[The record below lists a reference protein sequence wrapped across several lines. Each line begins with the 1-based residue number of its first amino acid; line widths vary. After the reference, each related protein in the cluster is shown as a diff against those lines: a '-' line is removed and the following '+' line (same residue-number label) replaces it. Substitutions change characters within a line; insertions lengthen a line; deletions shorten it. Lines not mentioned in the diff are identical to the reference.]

1 MRKFYDDSNNLLCIY
16 YEINFKE
23 DDPKVNFVTD
33 SNLPLQVA
41 QMSRP
46 FNEII
51 QPHIHNLIER
61 NLQVTSEILIL
72 SSGSMRVD
80 LFDSAKDYVSSFIAR
95 SNSIVMLFFGG
106 HGFEILEDVK
116 MIEIKQGPYSEKD
129 KNRFDYPSNLNLR
142 IT

>member
-1 MRKFYDDSNNLLCIY
+1 
-16 YEINFKE
+16 
-23 DDPKVNFVTD
+23 
-33 SNLPLQVA
+33 
-41 QMSRP
+41 
-46 FNEII
+46 
-51 QPHIHNLIER
+51 
-61 NLQVTSEILIL
+61 
-72 SSGSMRVD
+72 MRVD

-129 KNRFDYPSNLNLR
+129 KNRFDYPPNLNLR